1 MLTRLSYAAPIALMI
16 TFGLFVLMQSLISSG
31 RYELVD
37 KDLYTSV
44 SFIREK
50 REQNVEVTLQK
61 PIKPPLPQRS
71 PPPAQMTADLP
82 PQISLEAF
90 ELPSVAILSTIDI
103 DSGFGVGTGEG
114 DYLPIVRVAPQYPR
128 RALVNSI
135 EGYVIVE
142 FTVTRLGTV
151 SQPHIVAAEPSGVF
165 DQVAISAVLKFR
177 YKPRVVNGEAIA
189 VAGVR
194 NRINFRL
201 AK

>member
-1 MLTRLSYAAPIALMI
+1 VLTRLSYAAPIALMI

>member
-61 PIKPPLPQRS
+61 PIKPPLPQRT